1 MDTPN
6 DIDGSE
12 ALEEELSEV
21 SGDSA
26 EAELSLG
33 NTAELVSIS
42 SAGLSSLGLLRA
54 QDGGDS
60 PDVLIVNE
68 GYSLSRDA
76 IFRPHS
82 ELELAKIDDL
92 VQQVA
97 RYSKMG
103 QLDTMKIMEKLLVQA
118 RRRHL
123 HDDVADELL
132 AEPVFDEDGR
142 RDRENA
148 GGPLSRGIDVTYT
161 FEDGGEVKTKSL
173 INRDGSL
180 SSFIAQ
186 KAELVDRAQQVVE
199 NRKRRFQG
207 DAHAQSLVRAMVGHD
222 STVISDQP
230 EFVQFYNN
238 PETGAQEVDMNIP
251 VHFTDMQKIA
261 QDCKKR
267 LKLSDEEA
275 EDASL
280 TITG

>member
-92 VQQVA
+92 IQQVA

-132 AEPVFDEDGR
+132 AEPVFLEDGR
-142 RDRENA
+142 RDRNNA

-207 DAHAQSLVRAMVGHD
+207 DAHAQLLVRAMVGHD
-222 STVISDQP
+222 NTVISDQP

-261 QDCKKR
+261 QDCKTR

-280 TITG
+280 AITG